1 MTVPSVHLRGD
12 PRTVGRLHGD
22 WAKDRIRTFLEDDL
36 ARLNRILAAP
46 LEPSALAETIGQ
58 YAKAIEHETP
68 GIFAEIEGLAE
79 GAGIGLDGAVLL
91 QIRRELMGYS
101 RIRTA
106 GDCTT
111 LARAERGRAILAQTI
126 DLNGNLDDQMT
137 VLGISHSATG
147 RRVVVLTFSGL
158 LGYLGLNS
166 DGLAIGLNLV
176 LAGQWGPGL
185 PPYLA
190 IRHLLD
196 TCADVESCLVRLSEL
211 RLASSRSLTLCD
223 QDQTAVVEI
232 ADGRLSVARG
242 AEVAHTN
249 HFVADVFREEDQ
261 MNPFARNG
269 SERRLHAAHA
279 GLMRMPAAA
288 DPERYLAILSEPPI
302 NVPDSGDIRRERTVG
317 AVVLC
322 PEEGALHVRRG
333 DPSRVQTEVF
343 RLPT

>member
-12 PRTVGRLHGD
+12 SRTVGRLHGD
-22 WAKDRIRTFLEDDL
+22 WARNQIRTFLDDNL
-36 ARLNRILAAP
+36 ARLNRILEVP
-46 LEPSALAETIGQ
+46 LEPGALANTIRQ
-58 YAKAIEHETP
+58 YAKAIERETP
-68 GIFAEIEGLAE
+68 GLFAEIEGLAE

-101 RIRTA
+101 RIQTA

-111 LARAERGRAILAQTI
+111 LARSENDSAILAQTI
-126 DLNGNLDDQMT
+126 DLNGNLEDQMT
-137 VLGISHSATG
+137 VLGISHPATG
-147 RRVVVLTFSGL
+147 RRAVVLTFSGL

-176 LAGQWGPGL
+176 LAGQWAPGL

-196 TCADVESCLVRLSEL
+196 TCADVESCLVRLREL

-223 QDQTAVVEI
+223 REQTAVVEI
-232 ADGRLSVARG
+232 ADSRLSVARG
-242 AEVAHTN
+242 TKGAHTN
-249 HFVADVFREEDQ
+249 HFVADVFRKEDQ

-269 SERRLHAAHA
+269 SERRLRAVHA
-279 GLMRMPAAA
+279 GLMRLPAAA
-288 DPERYLAILSEPPI
+288 DPEHCFAMLSEPPI
-302 NVPDSGDIRRERTVG
+302 NVPDSGDIRREKTVG

-322 PEEGALHVRRG
+322 PEDGALHVRRG
-333 DPSRVQTEVF
+333 DPSKVETEVF